1 MRFTHTHSTPKL
13 VMRES
18 YDDGYN
24 YNEEDWVKV
33 ASKPVYDD
41 DGFVDEYTWY
51 KSKDGKLH
59 IFMRG
64 DSDIYTPDR
73 DYADWETE
81 SEKEASDWFDS
92 YDDAEGHLDF
102 DVTENFENMATW
114 ALDYTVDGTRSSQT
128 VKAQSAVAAQDLV
141 RKQYGG
147 QTVTFVKTKKM
158 EESLKEDDEDEVV
171 ADDDISIASV
181 VADKLANGGD
191 ISIEVDD
198 NPEAPVPPAQPVEGE
213 ESPATPMDSGIAMM
227 INSLIQDEWQAIDGY
242 TSAIRTLQEQNAHP
256 EMIATLEDIMKE
268 ENTHVGQLQLLM
280 GIIAPT
286 TDAIDKGEEEAS
298 HQVEDSQPVEQV
310 MPVVTTPEFKTP
322 EAPTAAQNLADIASE
337 VVTVADDI
345 I

>member
-1 MRFTHTHSTPKL
+1 MIVRKNNSQPNL
-13 VMRES
+13 VLRES

-24 YNEEDWVKV
+24 YDEEDWVKV
-33 ASKPVYDD
+33 DSINVYDE
-41 DGFVDEYTWY
+41 DGFVTDYTWY

-59 IFMRG
+59 IFMYG
-64 DSDIYTPDR
+64 DSDLYTPDR
-73 DYADWETE
+73 DYADWETD
-81 SEKEASDWFDS
+81 SETAAAEWFGSYPTAGGQFDFGMDEA
-92 YDDAEGHLDF
+92 
-102 DVTENFENMATW
+102 FENMPTW

-128 VKAQSAVAAQDLV
+128 IKAQSATTAQDLV

-147 QTVTFVKTKKM
+147 QTVTFVKTTKVD
-158 EESLKEDDEDEVV
+158 ESVKEDVEDEIV

-198 NPEAPVPPAQPVEGE
+198 NPEAPVPPAQPLEGE

-256 EMIATLEDIMKE
+256 EMIKTLEDIMNE
-268 ENTHVGQLQLLM
+268 ENVHVGQLQLLM
-280 GIIAPT
+280 GIVAPT
-286 TDAIDKGEEEAS
+286 TDSISKGEEEALG
-298 HQVEDSQPVEQV
+298 QVEESQPVEQV

-322 EAPTAAQNLADIASE
+322 EAPTAAQNFANIASE

>member
-24 YNEEDWVKV
+24 YGEEDWVRV

-41 DGFVDEYTWY
+41 EGFVDEYTWY

-59 IFMRG
+59 IFMLG

-81 SEKEASDWFDS
+81 SEKEASEWFDS
-92 YDDAEGHLDF
+92 YGDAEGHLDF
-102 DVTENFENMATW
+102 DMTENFENMATW

-158 EESLKEDDEDEVV
+158 EESLKEDDEDEIV

-198 NPEAPVPPAQPVEGE
+198 NPEAPVPPAQPVEAE
-213 ESPATPMDSGIAMM
+213 QSPSTPTDSGIATM
-227 INSLIQDEWQAIDGY
+227 INALIQDEWQAIDGY
-242 TSAIRTLQEQNAHP
+242 TSAIRTLQDTNAHP
-256 EMIATLEDIMKE
+256 EMIKTLEDIMSE
-268 ENTHVGQLQLLM
+268 ENVHVGQLQLLM
-280 GIIAPT
+280 GIVAPT
-286 TDAIDKGEEEAS
+286 TSNINKGEGEGLE
-298 HQVEDSQPVEQV
+298 QVEQSEQKQAEPD
-310 MPVVTTPEFKTP
+310 MPVAP
-322 EAPTAAQNLADIASE
+322 PTASQNFENIASE
-337 VVTVADDI
+337 TVLVADDTI
-345 I
+345 

>member
-1 MRFTHTHSTPKL
+1 MIVRNNNSQPNL
-13 VMRES
+13 VLRES

-24 YNEEDWVKV
+24 YDEEDWVKV
-33 ASKPVYDD
+33 DSKFVYY
-41 DGFVDEYTWY
+41 DGKHDEYTWY

-59 IFMRG
+59 IFMYG
-64 DSDIYTPDR
+64 DPEIELPDR
-73 DYADWETE
+73 DYADWETDNE
-81 SEKEASDWFDS
+81 EEAEEWFET
-92 YDDAEGHLDF
+92 YGDDLYEA
-102 DVTENFENMATW
+102 FEDMHTW
-114 ALDYTVDGTRSSQT
+114 SLDYTVDGTRSSQT
-128 VKAQSAVAAQDLV
+128 IKAQSATTAQDLV

-147 QTVTFVKTKKM
+147 QTVTFVKTTKVDESV
-158 EESLKEDDEDEVV
+158 EEDVEDEIV

-198 NPEAPVPPAQPVEGE
+198 NPEAPVPPAQPLEGE

-256 EMIATLEDIMKE
+256 EMIKTLEDIMNE
-268 ENTHVGQLQLLM
+268 ENVHVGQLQLLM
-280 GIIAPT
+280 GIVAPT
-286 TDAIDKGEEEAS
+286 TDSISKGEEEAS
-298 HQVEDSQPVEQV
+298 HQVEESQPTEQV

-322 EAPTAAQNLADIASE
+322 EAPTVAQNFANIASE